1 MNPETRDG
9 QDRLDALAAL
19 VRQGPAPLS
28 VRQRSAG
35 WQRLQQAMA
44 SRRPLPDESTVGW
57 WRLRGLRLGFVLG
70 AIAIT
75 VAAPLAWRMTKTT
88 APESLQY
95 VVNGDVGID
104 SRGAP
109 GGVLW
114 APKGGVRLS
123 FTDGSGIGMH
133 PSARLTV
140 VGLKARGSDIRLLD
154 GTVDVDVRHRAGAT
168 WTFEA
173 GPYAVHVTGTSFVL
187 GWNAA
192 QQRLELRM
200 RSGLISL
207 AGPRGVAPRA
217 VKGGESVFLDAG
229 GNSWLPSTPEDRRSA
244 DSAASAELAAPA
256 PRLSPSV
263 GGAAAPPRARLG
275 SSGEHDQRVAR
286 LPRAHAHAD
295 WTALLARGEFDA
307 IVEQAKASGTDEI
320 LAVDTAASLA
330 ALADAARYTHRADL
344 ARRALLAV
352 RARFPATDR
361 ARDAAF
367 FLARL
372 SETTGRDTHEALSW
386 YARYLGAAPG
396 GSYEEEALGR
406 EMILLRRSHE
416 GNPDARD
423 VARRY
428 VSAYPHGIYANA
440 AAGLLQDAPAP

>member
-1 MNPETRDG
+1 MNPEARDK

-19 VRQGPAPLS
+19 VRQGPPPLS
-28 VRQRSAG
+28 ARQRSAG
-35 WQRLQQAMA
+35 WQCLQQAMA
-44 SRRPLPDESTVGW
+44 SRRSLPDESPVGW
-57 WRLRGLRLGFVLG
+57 WRVRGLRLGFALG
-70 AIAIT
+70 AVAI
-75 VAAPLAWRMTKTT
+75 VVGAPMAWRMRRTT
-88 APESLQY
+88 APESLRY
-95 VVNGDVGID
+95 VVNGDVSID
-104 SRGAP
+104 SRGA
-109 GGVLW
+109 GGEILW
-114 APKGGVRLS
+114 APTGGVRLF

-133 PSARLTV
+133 PSTRLAV

-192 QQRLELRM
+192 QRRLELRM

-207 AGPRGVAPRA
+207 AGPTGVAPRA
-217 VKGGESVFLDAG
+217 VKGGESVFLDASG
-229 GNSWLPSTPEDRRSA
+229 SSWAPSTPEDRRPAGSA
-244 DSAASAELAAPA
+244 VSGVVAAAAPS
-256 PRLSPSV
+256 PRLSPA
-263 GGAAAPPRARLG
+263 GGAAASPRARLG
-275 SSGEHDQRVAR
+275 SSGDHDQRTTR
-286 LPRAHAHAD
+286 LSRAHAD
-295 WTALLARGEFDA
+295 WTALLARGEFDT
-307 IVEQAKASGTDEI
+307 IVEQANASGSDEI

-352 RARFPATDR
+352 RVRFPATDR

-372 SETTGRDTHEALSW
+372 SETTGRDMHEALSW
-386 YARYLGAAPG
+386 YAQYLSAAPG

-406 EMILLRRSHE
+406 EMILLRRSDE
-416 GNPDARD
+416 GNSHARD

-428 VSAYPHGIYANA
+428 VSAYPHGIYASA

>member
-1 MNPETRDG
+1 MSPETRDREE
-9 QDRLDALAAL
+9 RLDALAAL
-19 VRQGPAPLS
+19 VRQAPAPLS
-28 VRQRSAG
+28 ARQRSAG

-44 SRRPLPDESTVGW
+44 SRRPLPDGPLVGW
-57 WRLRGLRLGFVLG
+57 GRVRGLRVGFALG
-70 AIAIT
+70 A
-75 VAAPLAWRMTKTT
+75 VALAVGAPLAWRMTKTT
-88 APESLQY
+88 APESLRY
-95 VVNGDVGID
+95 VVNGDVSID

-123 FTDGSGIGMH
+123 FTDGSGIAMH

-207 AGPRGVAPRA
+207 AGPTGVAPRA

-229 GNSWLPSTPEDRRSA
+229 GNSWLASTPEDRRPA
-244 DSAASAELAAPA
+244 GSAASAELAAPA
-256 PRLSPSV
+256 PRLSPL
-263 GGAAAPPRARLG
+263 GDAAAPRARLG

-286 LPRAHAHAD
+286 LPRAHPHAD

-307 IVEQAKASGTDEI
+307 IVEQATASGTDEI
-320 LAVDTAASLA
+320 LGVDTAASLA

-406 EMILLRRSHE
+406 EMILLRRSDQ
-416 GNPDARD
+416 GNPHARD

-428 VSAYPHGIYANA
+428 VSAYPHGIYASA

>member
-1 MNPETRDG
+1 MNPESRDK

-19 VRQGPAPLS
+19 VRQDPPPLS
-28 VRQRSAG
+28 ARQRSAG

-44 SRRPLPDESTVGW
+44 SRRSLPDESPVGR
-57 WRLRGLRLGFVLG
+57 WRVRGLRLGFALG
-70 AIAIT
+70 AVAIA
-75 VAAPLAWRMTKTT
+75 VGAPLAWRMRTT
-88 APESLQY
+88 APESLRY

-104 SRGAP
+104 SRGP
-109 GGVLW
+109 GGEILW
-114 APKGGVRLS
+114 APTGGVRLS
-123 FTDGSGIGMH
+123 FSDGSGIGMH
-133 PSARLTV
+133 PSARLAV

-192 QQRLELRM
+192 QRRLELRM

-207 AGPRGVAPRA
+207 AGPTGVAPRA
-217 VKGGESVFLDAG
+217 VKGGESVFLDASG
-229 GNSWLPSTPEDRRSA
+229 GSWAPSTPEDRRPAGSA
-244 DSAASAELAAPA
+244 VSGVAAAARS
-256 PRLSPSV
+256 PRLSPA
-263 GGAAAPPRARLG
+263 GGAAASLRARLG
-275 SSGEHDQRVAR
+275 SSGDRDQRATR
-286 LPRAHAHAD
+286 LSRGHAD
-295 WTALLARGEFDA
+295 WTALLARGEFDT
-307 IVEQAKASGTDEI
+307 IVEQAKASGSDEI

-330 ALADAARYTHRADL
+330 ALADAARYTHHADL

-372 SETTGRDTHEALSW
+372 SETTGRDPHEALSW
-386 YARYLGAAPG
+386 YGRYLGAAPG

-406 EMILLRRSHE
+406 EMILFRRSDERSSH
-416 GNPDARD
+416 ARD

-428 VSAYPHGIYANA
+428 VSAYPHGIYASA
-440 AAGLLQDAPAP
+440 AAGLLQDGPGP